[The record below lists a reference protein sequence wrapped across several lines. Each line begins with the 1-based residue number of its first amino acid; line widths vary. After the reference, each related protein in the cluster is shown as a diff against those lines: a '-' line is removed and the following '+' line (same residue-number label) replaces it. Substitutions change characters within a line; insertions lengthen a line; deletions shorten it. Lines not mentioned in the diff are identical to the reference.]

1 MKARGSLGMKLVLLV
16 EDEYGHAEILQ
27 LLLEAEGFR
36 VCVASNGRAAL
47 DLLAGEKPAVI
58 LSDFMMPH
66 LTGGELGLA
75 VRANPLLED
84 IPFIILSGTQ
94 ETVVQKVFS
103 DYDAFVEKPFAAD
116 ALLKLVTL
124 LAVYGRRLQPPTGD
138 KDDDPKFDATLQR
151 LLRNLKI
158 PPA

>member
-1 MKARGSLGMKLVLLV
+1 MNARGSRGMKLVLLV

-27 LLLEAEGFR
+27 LLLEVEGFR

-47 DLLAGEKPAVI
+47 DLLAGEKPALI

-66 LTGGELGLA
+66 VTGGELGLA

-84 IPFIILSGTQ
+84 IPFVILSGTH
-94 ETVVQKVFS
+94 ESVVQKVFN

-116 ALLKLVTL
+116 ALLKLVTH
-124 LAVYGRRLQPPTGD
+124 LAVYGRQAPPATGG
-138 KDDDPKFDATLQR
+138 KDDDPKLDETLQR
-151 LLRNLKI
+151 LLRNLKM